1 MQVLVPP
8 SFQTFAKPCRQGKES
23 MRETAKILLV
33 DDEPAMLRYIRT
45 LLEVDDYKVETASTG
60 EEDLQR
66 VEKGMEPDLFCLDW
80 LITGI
85 YGLETLEQL
94 RQKRPGVKVV
104 MLSCV
109 NDTKK
114 VVQAMRLGAHDYL
127 TKPFQ
132 KAELDNV
139 IDQCLGKGN
148 VQVGGEAEDV
158 GDDIFFIAASP
169 AMRKIRSQAALL
181 G

>member
-1 MQVLVPP
+1 M
-8 SFQTFAKPCRQGKES
+8 S
-23 MRETAKILLV
+23 ETGEILLV

-60 EEDLQR
+60 EEALQR
-66 VEKGMEPDLFCLDW
+66 VDKGMEPDLVLLDV
-80 LITGI
+80 LMPGI
-85 YGLETLEQL
+85 DGLETLEQL
-94 RQKRPGVKVV
+94 RQRRPGIKVV

-114 VVQAMRLGAHDYL
+114 VVQAIRLGAADYI

-139 IDQCLGKGN
+139 IDQCLGTN
-148 VQVGGEAEDV
+148 QQNYTSEVEDL
-158 GDDIFFIAASP
+158 GDETFFVA
-169 AMRKIRSQAALL
+169 
-181 G
+181 

>member
-1 MQVLVPP
+1 MNEAP
-8 SFQTFAKPCRQGKES
+8 
-23 MRETAKILLV
+23 KILLV

-45 LLEVDDYKVETASTG
+45 LLEVDDYSVATASTG
-60 EEDLQR
+60 EEALQI
-66 VEKGMEPDLFCLDW
+66 VDKGLEPDLVLLDV
-80 LITGI
+80 LMPGI
-85 YGLETLEQL
+85 DGLETLEQL

-132 KAELDNV
+132 KAELDAVSDTIRPSGFGRLRCEVDGIEFGLCVRVAN
-139 IDQCLGKGN
+139 
-148 VQVGGEAEDV
+148 EAGLQRGLV
-158 GDDIFFIAASP
+158 VWP
-169 AMRKIRSQAALL
+169 AGRF